1 MWHTLGAEQ
10 GAVKARWGQILEAG
24 VTERRRIWTVF
35 SNHGMVLFYVAAN
48 PSATLRAI
56 SDALGITERQ
66 VARIVKDLAEAG
78 MISVERR
85 GARNAYTV
93 HPEAHLRHP
102 TLVHVPLGP
111 IMAALLS
118 VSKPTNGTEER
129 RAAD

>member
-1 MWHTLGAEQ
+1 ME
-10 GAVKARWGQILEAG
+10 ARMA
-24 VTERRRIWTVF
+24 ERRRIWTVF

-48 PSATLRAI
+48 PSATLRVI

-78 MISVERR
+78 MIAVERR

-93 HPEAHLRHP
+93 NPEAHLRHP
-102 TLVHVPLGP
+102 TLAHVPLGP

-118 VSKPTNGTEER
+118 ASKPTDGTEEG